1 MKQLKDAVFVAFT
14 AAIMASLDGLVLAAV
29 PSQAEIDAY
38 VLEQAGG
45 DSPLAKDL
53 RDCEIFGTG
62 DEASTNYALASDDG
76 ASYERARVRVP
87 KSGWAL
93 KKFPGVYAWVH
104 EYENESPGWDTNLVI
119 IERGEPIPVIKK
131 YNV

>member
-14 AAIMASLDGLVLAAV
+14 AAIMASLDGLVLAAA
-29 PSQAEIDAY
+29 PSQDDIDAY

-62 DEASTNYALASDDG
+62 DEASTNYALATDDG
-76 ASYERARVRVP
+76 DTYERARVRVP
-87 KSGWAL
+87 KSG
-93 KKFPGVYAWVH
+93 
-104 EYENESPGWDTNLVI
+104 
-119 IERGEPIPVIKK
+119 
-131 YNV
+131 